1 MANFLSFCAVCESAA
16 AKYFCQDD
24 DQYFCEDHF
33 HFHQKLN
40 HAKGHHTVCLLEGH
54 CVHDTSKNFY
64 CKDHGILCCKKCRK
78 AHHTD
83 CEIARVDELVRKS
96 GNIDQECTEMLTK
109 MKTLKITMEEK
120 LHQAQDN
127 ESKWVSEINK
137 ALDEV
142 NNLMKE
148 LETKIKKRTDYI
160 KCITKQKCEELKG
173 KVSNLQDAITDLEKT
188 SAMLNEAKNE
198 NAPLLVCRNLCRL
211 EETLEEKEYL
221 LRCTVTSSCIEFL
234 KAEHNFEARNYVE
247 RTLTEFNEAVKSL
260 NQIYL
265 DVQKCF
271 IPFKESDDRV
281 SDSTESRRQELG
293 CSESNTIDFARCLD
307 PDNTCGC
314 EDTEPKMAV
323 KSRHRSRYSSGAVCD
338 DEKLRKFSETY
349 AQMQSLVSQREGD
362 TYPSIPVQAKCTM
375 NVNVE
380 DDQYKCCIT
389 GISPVAM
396 GTLYI
401 MADYQNKSL
410 KLFQN
415 CGKFENQMKF
425 EVNPRDIAKIDEET
439 VLVNF
444 PIAKN
449 IQVVHIEA
457 DHNISDSRKKMKIGE
472 LKISTNAKCC
482 GIDFHDDKIYV
493 VTQIPSQVLIMSR
506 QGELLHSIPGKD
518 LFERPTYISVDKE
531 TSLIYLADPN
541 RKYLLCIDSCGK
553 VQFSHKVQI
562 PHGVVCIGN
571 GCVLVADWET
581 GIQLVDSDGNHC
593 QELKLEKSCPQKLS
607 FDPEIQM
614 LLVTEWESNIVRTFY
629 LKKS

>member
-1 MANFLSFCAVCESAA
+1 MANFLSFCAVCETAA

-33 HFHQKLN
+33 QFHQKLN
-40 HAKGHHTVCLLEGH
+40 HAKGHNTVCLLGH
-54 CVHDTSKNFY
+54 CIHDRKIFY
-64 CKDHGILCCKKCRK
+64 CKDHDILCCKNCRK

-83 CEIARVDELVRKS
+83 CEIVRVDELVGKS
-96 GNIDQECTEMLTK
+96 RNIDQECTEMVTK

-120 LHQAQDN
+120 LHKAQDN

-148 LETKIKKRTDYI
+148 LETKIKKRMDYI

-173 KVSNLQDAITDLEKT
+173 KVSNLHDAITDIEKK
-188 SAMLNEAKNE
+188 SAMLNEAQNE
-198 NAPLLVCRNLCRL
+198 NARLLVCRNLCCL
-211 EETLEEKEYL
+211 EETLEGKEHL
-221 LRCTVTSSCIEFL
+221 LRSTDTSCYIEFL

-247 RTLTEFNEAVKSL
+247 RTLTEFNEAVESL
-260 NQIYL
+260 NQIYS
-265 DVQKCF
+265 DVRKCL

-281 SDSTESRRQELG
+281 SDPTESGRQEQG
-293 CSESNTIDFARCLD
+293 CSESSTIDFARCLD
-307 PDNTCGC
+307 PNNTCRC
-314 EDTEPKMAV
+314 EDTEPKMVV
-323 KSRHRSRYSSGAVCD
+323 KSRHRSRHSSGAVCD
-338 DEKLRKFSETY
+338 DETLRKFSERY
-349 AQMQSLVSQREGD
+349 AEAQSLVVKREGD

-380 DDQYKCCIT
+380 DDQSKCCIT
-389 GISPVAM
+389 GISPVAK

-401 MADYQNKSL
+401 MADYQNKNL
-410 KLFQN
+410 KLFQS
-415 CGKFENQMKF
+415 CGKLENQMRF

-449 IQVVHIEA
+449 MQVVHIEA
-457 DHNISDSRKKMKIGE
+457 DHNILDSRKKMKIGE

-482 GIDFHDDKIYV
+482 GIDFHDNKIYAA
-493 VTQIPSQVLIMSR
+493 TQIPSQVLIMSR
-506 QGELLHSIPGKD
+506 QGDILHSIPGKD

-541 RKYLLCIDSCGK
+541 KKYLLCIDNCGK
-553 VQFSHKVQI
+553 VQFSHKVQL

-571 GCVLVADWET
+571 GCALVADWET
-581 GIQLVDSDGNHC
+581 GIQLVDSEGNRC
-593 QELKLEKSCPQKLS
+593 QELKLEKSCPQKLA
-607 FDPEIQM
+607 FDPEKQM
-614 LLVTEWESNIVRTFY
+614 LLVTEWQSNIVRTFY
-629 LKKS
+629 LKKN